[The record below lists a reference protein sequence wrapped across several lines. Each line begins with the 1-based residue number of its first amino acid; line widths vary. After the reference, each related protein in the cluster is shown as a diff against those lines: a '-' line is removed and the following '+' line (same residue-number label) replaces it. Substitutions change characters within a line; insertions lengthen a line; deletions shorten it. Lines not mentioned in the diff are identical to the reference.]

1 MRRLTVLLALAGL
14 AIWGVSS
21 ALSQAEDEW
30 SLPPVKLRPD
40 RPTEAEP
47 IPPSPD
53 DRPAP
58 EEPAPAPEA
67 EPAPAPAPA
76 PAPEPPPAPLPEPLP
91 EPAPEPEPAPAPL
104 PAPLPE
110 PVPEPAP
117 APVPEPAPMPEL
129 VPAPEPVDVTTPAE
143 PATAPEV
150 PLAPPAAL
158 TPRTPKPEQI
168 QAETVEAQIEPEPET
183 DFTGMQELGL
193 VEEVTRLRKA
203 YGRAL
208 VALKDYYLTRGA
220 QHKIE
225 WIDQELAAFE
235 AVPKTRYLTIAEVV
249 GPDLKPAKRIPA
261 ADQLYTEGLDYKD
274 YPAFPPAK
282 KEYLKNALLKFQ
294 AIIEKYPQSDKIDDA
309 AFRMGEIYG
318 GWYFQD
324 WARAVQCYERC
335 WQWNPETNYPA
346 RFNAA
351 KIYEEKLKNRIKA
364 VELYNAAMLKSKN
377 PDEVNQARERI
388 RALTGK

>member
-67 EPAPAPAPA
+67 EPAPAPAPE

-158 TPRTPKPEQI
+158 TPRTPKAEEI

-282 KEYLKNALLKFQ
+282 KDYLKNALDKFQ
-294 AIIEKYPQSDKIDDA
+294 AIIEKYPESDKIDDA

-318 GWYFQD
+318 GWYFED
-324 WARAVQCYERC
+324 WSRAVQCYERC
-335 WQWNPETNYPA
+335 WQWDPETQYAA

-351 KIYEEKLKNRIKA
+351 KIYEERLKNRIKA
-364 VELYNAAMLKSKN
+364 VELYNAVLLKSNN

-388 RALTGK
+388 KALTGK